1 MIIYKEPLNKSPTA
15 DDESFPPILR
25 FEKWEIHK
33 VFRHFSNLVLTKS
46 LSPSTA
52 DDSIRASLDVQ
63 NAESD
68 AERGDHN
75 KSEEGVVTLV
85 IARLSTARFLETIE
99 ETLYH
104 IPPFIRLFIKQPRLL
119 CVHFRRDRIIGG
131 LVMQIGPDLFCAIG
145 FVGKNIAV
153 LQTRKQLQ
161 QRNCLR
167 AIINISGGQ
176 QKSHRPQV
184 FSDDGMDFRV
194 QTSACFA
201 DAA

>member
-1 MIIYKEPLNKSPTA
+1 M
-15 DDESFPPILR
+15 
-25 FEKWEIHK
+25 
-33 VFRHFSNLVLTKS
+33 
-46 LSPSTA
+46 
-52 DDSIRASLDVQ
+52 Q

-68 AERGDHN
+68 ADRGDHN

-85 IARLSTARFLETIE
+85 IACLGTAKLLEAIK
-99 ETLYH
+99 ETLYY

-119 CVHFRRDRIIGG
+119 CVYFRRDRIAGG
-131 LVMQIGPDLFCAIG
+131 LFMQIGSDFFCAIG
-145 FVGKNIAV
+145 FIGKNIAV
-153 LQTRKQLQ
+153 LQGCKQLQ

-167 AIINISGGQ
+167 AIVNISGRQ

-184 FSDDGMDFRV
+184 FSNDGMNFRV